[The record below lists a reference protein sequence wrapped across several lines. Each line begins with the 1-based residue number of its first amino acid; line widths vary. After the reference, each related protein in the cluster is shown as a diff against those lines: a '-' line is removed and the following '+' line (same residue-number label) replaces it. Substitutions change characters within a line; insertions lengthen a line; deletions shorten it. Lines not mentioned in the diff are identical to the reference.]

1 MPAKSEL
8 RIEPLKNR
16 REFLKAAARKVIVP
30 AVAVYTI
37 RKTTPKLFA
46 REPD

>member
-1 MPAKSEL
+1 MPANNAL
-8 RIEPLKNR
+8 RIAPLRNR

-37 RKTTPKLFA
+37 QKTTPKLFA